1 MTIFVC
7 AAFGVKIERVSLVE
21 AERSA
26 SNRQALARNLLDAL
40 LPKSIQAV
48 SSAYGSKEKQP
59 IRRALLKAI
68 RSTCML
74 NLYHRYNTYREKQNM
89 NSPVA
94 GHCFL
99 KYPSKDERCEWTRI
113 IKVLTDKCRDQG
125 RRSNKQNIHTGIERE
140 EK

>member
-1 MTIFVC
+1 MVDVRQILDLLTERRKKV
-7 AAFGVKIERVSLVE
+7 ATAQNAHSNETFGVKIERVSLVE

-68 RSTCML
+68 RS
-74 NLYHRYNTYREKQNM
+74 
-89 NSPVA
+89 
-94 GHCFL
+94 HCFL